1 MGTLLIKN
9 GTIVTMNKSRE
20 IFQGDIFIENDRIK
34 EIGMNLEIGNA
45 DKVIDATGNIVIPGL
60 IQAHIHLT
68 QTIFRG
74 QADDLVLMDWLK
86 KRIWPLEASH
96 DEESNYYSAQ
106 LGLAEVISCGT
117 TSIIDMETV
126 NHTDVA
132 IDAIYKSGLRAITG
146 KCMMDYSTD
155 VPAGLQ
161 ESTEDSIEN
170 SIKLLKKWH
179 MKDNGRIRYAF
190 TPRFAVSCTEDLMK
204 RVGVL
209 AREYGVHVH
218 THASESTGEI
228 AIVKKLYGMK
238 NVEFL
243 HKIGLTGPN
252 VILAHCI
259 WLDEEEMRILKDTE
273 TKIVHCPSCN
283 MKLASGI
290 AKIPEMLAKDMN
302 VSIGADGAP
311 CNNNL
316 DIFREM
322 RTAALIQKV
331 RLMDPTALP
340 AADVFEM
347 ATLGGAKA
355 MGLENEIG
363 SLETGKKADIA
374 IIDFSSAHT
383 TPSSKIDIV
392 SHLVYACNGSDVLS
406 TIVDGKVLM
415 ENKKLLTLDFAN
427 IRENCNRIILTK
439 AQNII
444 D

>member
-9 GTIVTMNKSRE
+9 GTIVTMNKKRE
-20 IFQGDIFIENDRIK
+20 IFQGDVYIEEDRIK
-34 EIGMNLEIGNA
+34 EIGRNLNVENA
-45 DKVIDATGNIVIPGL
+45 DKVIDATGKIVIPGL
-60 IQAHIHLT
+60 IQTHIHLT
-68 QTIFRG
+68 QSLFRG
-74 QADDLVLMDWLK
+74 QGDDLVLMDWLK

-96 DEESNYYSAQ
+96 DEESNCYSAK
-106 LGLAEVISCGT
+106 LGLSELISCGT

-132 IDAIYKSGLRAITG
+132 IDAIYKSGMRAITG

-155 VPAGLQ
+155 VPLGLQ

-170 SIKLLKKWH
+170 SLKLLKKWH
-179 MKDNGRIRYAF
+179 GKGNNRIRYAL
-190 TPRFAVSCTEDLMK
+190 TPRFAVSCTEDLMTK
-204 RVGVL
+204 VGVL
-209 AREYGVHVH
+209 AKEYGVHVH
-218 THASESTGEI
+218 THASESPGEI

-238 NVEFL
+238 NVEYL

-259 WLDEEEMRILKDTE
+259 WLDDEEMMILKDTG
-273 TKIVHCPSCN
+273 TKIVHCPNSN
-283 MKLASGI
+283 LKLASGI
-290 AKIPEMLAKDMN
+290 AKIPEMLAKGMN

-316 DIFREM
+316 DIFNEM

-340 AADVFEM
+340 ASDVFEM

-363 SLETGKKADIA
+363 SLEDGKKADIA
-374 IIDFSSAHT
+374 IVDFSGPHT
-383 TPSSKIDIV
+383 TPSTKVDVV
-392 SHLVYACNGSDVLS
+392 SHLVYACNAHDVLT

-415 ENKKLLTLDFAN
+415 ENRKLLTLDFDD
-427 IRENCNRIILTK
+427 IRENCNRIIMNK
-439 AQNII
+439 AQNILA
-444 D
+444 

>member
-9 GTIVTMNKSRE
+9 GTIVTMNKGRE
-20 IFQGDIFIENDRIK
+20 IFQGDIYIKEDRII
-34 EIGMNLEIGNA
+34 EIGRNLNIENA
-45 DKVIDATGNIVIPGL
+45 DKVIDATEKIVIPGL
-60 IQAHIHLT
+60 IQTHIHLT
-68 QTIFRG
+68 QSLFRG

-96 DEESNYYSAQ
+96 DEESNFYSAQ
-106 LGLAEVISCGT
+106 LGLSELISCGT
-117 TSIIDMETV
+117 TALIDMETV

-132 IDAIYKSGLRAITG
+132 IDAIYKSGMRAISG

-155 VPAGLQ
+155 VPKGLQ
-161 ESTEDSIEN
+161 ESTEDSIKN
-170 SIKLLKKWH
+170 SLVLLKKWH
-179 MKDNGRIRYAF
+179 MKGNGRIRYAL
-190 TPRFAVSCTEDLMK
+190 TPRFAVSCTEELMT

-209 AREYGVHVH
+209 AKEYGVHVH
-218 THASESTGEI
+218 THASESPGEI

-238 NVEFL
+238 NVEYL

-259 WLDEEEMRILKDTE
+259 WLDEEEMTILKDTG
-273 TKIVHCPSCN
+273 TKIVHCPNSN
-283 MKLASGI
+283 LKLASGI
-290 AKIPEMLAKDMN
+290 AKIPEMLAKGMN

-316 DIFREM
+316 DIFNEM

-355 MGLENEIG
+355 MGLEDEIG

-374 IIDFSSAHT
+374 IIDFSEPHT
-383 TPSSKIDIV
+383 TPSNNVDVV
-392 SHLVYACNGSDVLS
+392 SHLVYACTAHDVLT

-415 ENKKLLTLDFAN
+415 ENRKLLTLDFKD
-427 IRENCNRIILTK
+427 IRDNCNRIIGTK
-439 AQNII
+439 AQNILA
-444 D
+444 